1 MRGIAKILVV
11 ALAASGCIYER
22 ETVRQRTIDP
32 PPPPPSA
39 SDDGAP
45 RSETY
50 ADSAPV
56 ERDVVDTEV
65 FYERL
70 SPYGYWEAVA
80 PYGRVWVP
88 AVGYGWRPYYFGRWV
103 LTDWGWTFVSDDP
116 WGWAAYHYGRWNWG
130 VGVGWYWIP
139 GRVWAPAWVSWRY
152 GGGYVGWCP
161 LGPPGVVFGYSH
173 PAWVAVREQHFTRPI
188 ATVAVPA
195 RATAGIVTQTAPLA
209 GPHATVARAGQF
221 GPPVARVQAATG
233 EAIRPMPV
241 ARVLGR
247 PQQSPQ
253 TGPRVVP
260 QGGPRVVPQGGPRVR
275 DPMRTPTPRAG
286 AGGDNG
292 RLAPR
297 VNAARPVPRSGGGGV
312 QRPPSRGYEG
322 MGRPQGTPRAGG
334 GGGGGGGGGHP
345 ASATASAPRSSGGGP
360 HASGGKSA
368 K

>member
-1 MRGIAKILVV
+1 MRHIAKILVV
-11 ALAASGCIYER
+11 ALSASGCLYER
-22 ETVRQRTIDP
+22 EVVRQRPISP
-32 PPPPPSA
+32 PPPPPST
-39 SDDGAP
+39 SDDSAS
-45 RSETY
+45 RYDTHAY
-50 ADSAPV
+50 ADSAP

-70 SPYGYWEAVA
+70 SPYGYWESVA

-88 AVGYGWRPYYFGRWV
+88 TVGYGWRPYYFGRWV
-103 LTDWGWTFVSDDP
+103 LTDWGWTFISDDP

-152 GGGYVGWCP
+152 GAGYVGWCP

-188 ATVAVPA
+188 AAVAIPT

-209 GPHATVARAGQF
+209 GPHATAARMGEF

-233 EAIRPMPV
+233 EAIRPQPV

-253 TGPRVVP
+253 TGPRVIP
-260 QGGPRVVPQGGPRVR
+260 EAGPRAR
-275 DPMRTPTPRAG
+275 DPMRTPAPRVG
-286 AGGDNG
+286 AGSDNG
-292 RLAPR
+292 RPAPHVNPAPR
-297 VNAARPVPRSGGGGV
+297 PIPRSGGGDV
-312 QRPPSRGYEG
+312 QRPAPREHEG
-322 MGRPQGTPRAGG
+322 MGRPQVPRASGG
-334 GGGGGGGGGHP
+334 GGWHP
-345 ASATASAPRSSGGGP
+345 APAPAPAARPSGGAP
-360 HASGGKSA
+360 HASGDKSR

>member
-1 MRGIAKILVV
+1 MRRIAKILVV
-11 ALAASGCIYER
+11 ALAASGCLYGER
-22 ETVRQRTIDP
+22 EVVRQRPIDP

-39 SDDGAP
+39 LDEGSTP

-50 ADSAPV
+50 TDSAPV

-70 SPYGYWEAVA
+70 SPYGYWESVA

-88 AVGYGWRPYYFGRWV
+88 TVGYGWRPYYFGRWV

-139 GRVWAPAWVSWRY
+139 GRVWGPAWVSWRY
-152 GGGYVGWCP
+152 GAGYVGWCP

-173 PAWVAVREQHFTRPI
+173 PAWVAVREQHFTHPI
-188 ATVAVPA
+188 AGVAVPA

-209 GPHATVARAGQF
+209 GPQATVARTGQF
-221 GPPVARVQAATG
+221 GPPVARVRAATG
-233 EAIRPMPV
+233 EPIRPMPV

-247 PQQSPQ
+247 PQASPQ
-253 TGPRVVP
+253 TGPRVIP
-260 QGGPRVVPQGGPRVR
+260 EGGPRVR
-275 DPMRTPTPRAG
+275 DPMRTPSPRPG

-292 RLAPR
+292 RPAPR
-297 VNAARPVPRSGGGGV
+297 INPAPRPVPRSGGGDV
-312 QRPPSRGYEG
+312 ERPAHRDNEG
-322 MGRPQGTPRAGG
+322 MGRPQGTPRASG

-345 ASATASAPRSSGGGP
+345 APAPAPAPRSSGGGP
-360 HASGGKSA
+360 HASGDKSR